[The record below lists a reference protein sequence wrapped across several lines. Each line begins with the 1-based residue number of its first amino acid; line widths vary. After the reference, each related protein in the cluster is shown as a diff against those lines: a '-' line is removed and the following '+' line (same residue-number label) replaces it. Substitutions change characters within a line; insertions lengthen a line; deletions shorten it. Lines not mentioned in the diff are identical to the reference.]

1 MRKRSE
7 QGLPPLRSLD
17 PYPSYAASVLNPTR
31 DHDSIKLILSA
42 TQDHVMRKRLTKLLS
57 TITWIMGCAYLKPW
71 ALKGARE
78 ECRETVG
85 NDDSALWLIHDTELL
100 EQRKSQSD
108 T

>member
-17 PYPSYAASVLNPTR
+17 PYPSYTASVLNPTR

-42 TQDHVMRKRLTKLLS
+42 TQGHVMRKRLTKLLS

-71 ALKGARE
+71 AFKGVRE
-78 ECRETVG
+78 ERRETVG

>member
-1 MRKRSE
+1 
-7 QGLPPLRSLD
+7 
-17 PYPSYAASVLNPTR
+17 
-31 DHDSIKLILSA
+31 
-42 TQDHVMRKRLTKLLS
+42 MRKRLTKLLS

-78 ECRETVG
+78 ERRETVEDV
-85 NDDSALWLIHDTELL
+85 NSTLWLIHDTELL